1 MAFAQAA
8 RFDRPI
14 PGAVATVGVSDR
26 VAFLRKTYAHLGV
39 ALVVF
44 TLLTA
49 AMMRFTPSFGL
60 AFATGGGSMGG
71 AILALVLFLV
81 VAWGA
86 QRLAQ
91 SETSRA
97 LQYLGLGLGVVLW
110 SVLAQPMLWYTILK
124 FGNPADFVTANGFEL
139 HAALSA
145 KAALVIGEAVVITLA
160 IFIGLTATV
169 FVTRKDFSFLRGTL
183 SIASFAIIGLGLA
196 AMLFGS
202 FNMSLVYSALVIG
215 LMAGYIL
222 YETSVIMN
230 AFRPTQHVSAAL
242 MLFGTIVTLFIH
254 ILRIMSELNRR

>member
-1 MAFAQAA
+1 MGFAQAA

-26 VAFLRKTYAHLGV
+26 VAFLRRTYAHLGG

-49 AMMRFTPSFGL
+49 GMMKYATHFSLSL
-60 AFATGGGSMGG
+60 ATRGGSFGG
-71 AILALVLFLV
+71 AILALVLFML

-91 SETSRA
+91 SETSKA

-110 SVLAQPMLWYTILK
+110 SVLAQPIIWYTVVK
-124 FGNPADFVTANGFEL
+124 FGNPADIVTADGI

-145 KAALVIGEAVVITLA
+145 KAATIIGEAVVITLA

-169 FVTRKDFSFLRGTL
+169 FVSRKDFSFLRGTL
-183 SIASFAIIGLGLA
+183 SIATFAILGFGLA
-196 AMLFGS
+196 SLLFGS
-202 FNMSLVYSALVIG
+202 FTMSLVYSAFVIA

-222 YETSVIMN
+222 YETSIIMTV
-230 AFRPTQHVSAAL
+230 FRPTQHVSAAL
-242 MLFGTIVTLFIH
+242 MLFGTIINLFIQ
-254 ILRIMSELNRR
+254 ILRILSELNRR